1 MRMTGEPNMTTS
13 VERGSAKI
21 YQFPTKRPVPGRF
34 DGPNFVPSVSSP
46 SVTPTAFGSG
56 WYHDEAIQ
64 DDQAGKN

>member
-1 MRMTGEPNMTTS
+1 MTTS

-21 YQFPTKRPVPGRF
+21 YQFPIKHRPASGRF

-46 SVTPTAFGSG
+46 SAIPTAFGSG

-64 DDQAGKN
+64 DDQARKN